1 MCLVCQHQFSCSY
14 IILIVTLAAVSSQ
27 VKSKQNMQ
35 MLKWIFKEDKLLG
48 NKNKM
53 FSILSTNTKHKWYF
67 YYVYQ
72 RLSIHIEIKI
82 FHILPNNSWS
92 INVIKEKFLL
102 KITKNKDL

>member
-53 FSILSTNTKHKWYF
+53 FSILSTNTTHKWKHRCKYARPDKHK
-67 YYVYQ
+67 
-72 RLSIHIEIKI
+72 H
-82 FHILPNNSWS
+82 N
-92 INVIKEKFLL
+92 
-102 KITKNKDL
+102 